1 MIALWIEPLSV
12 NLSKAALCFIAAAA
26 FLAWVSRFVPARV
39 RRYAGPI
46 GLGVLIAGTLV
57 GLCLCRA
64 PDWDE
69 MEHMHSSWLV
79 GHGLLPFRDFWQHHS
94 PLLWILL
101 GPVVRLLGHTGIVC
115 DFARVVAFS
124 VSALGCVL
132 VVFLARRLAR
142 VPVTVA
148 CTAFLCLGL
157 ASPLEFHDLRP
168 DLFANALALGGL
180 LLLVSTRSP
189 WPVFASG
196 ALLGI
201 AGAFTPKHLP
211 LVAVLPVVILWEGLG
226 ARRTAEVVAAHLMG
240 FLAGLAPL
248 ALWLAFHGLV
258 GDFLFWVVQY
268 NKDPKLRLGGEF
280 PLLLVL
286 LVGAWLVRVRADRW
300 GKLRPGDRVMA
311 AALVASVLMIFV
323 QPFHKL
329 LYGGQVFGLLSVAVG
344 AGEAQRALTYLWNS
358 RRGWVVGLI
367 GAVYLAPT
375 LLVLAYFGPKLPY
388 LSGRDEIATLNATA
402 DGAPVV
408 LVPSE
413 HPISARDATDLNQP
427 WQWYKWVHKPE
438 IKARLIGI
446 VDKIVETR
454 PVLVLA
460 GSSDA
465 TLVEKGTSTETST
478 SQKTEAEKAE
488 AEKTDGTLA
497 DRLRM
502 VGIIGEK
509 DATRLRCFL
518 QANYTLVRIN
528 RHYYWLRNDRPML
541 AGVLPVAGEGEEEED
556 ETSTPGSSQQQQQ
569 QQ

>member
-12 NLSKAALCFIAAAA
+12 NLAKAALCFIAAAG
-26 FLAWVSRFVPARV
+26 FLAWVWRFVPARV

-46 GLGVLIAGTLV
+46 GLGVLIVGTLV
-57 GLCLCRA
+57 ALCLSRS

-79 GHGLLPFRDFWQHHS
+79 ANGLLPFRDFWQHHS
-94 PLLWILL
+94 PLLWIVL
-101 GPVVRLLGHTGIVC
+101 GPAVRLLGHTGAVC
-115 DFARVVAFS
+115 DFARVVALAVS
-124 VSALGCVL
+124 VLGCVL
-132 VVFLARRLAR
+132 VVFLARRVAQIR
-142 VPVTVA
+142 VAAT
-148 CTAFLCLGL
+148 CTALLCLGL
-157 ASPLEFHDLRP
+157 ASPLEFYDLRP
-168 DLFANALALGGL
+168 DLFANAFALGGL
-180 LLLVSTRSP
+180 LLLVCTRSP

-211 LVAVLPVVILWEGLG
+211 LVAVLPLVILWEGLG
-226 ARRTAEVVAAHLMG
+226 ARRTAKVVTAHLLG

-268 NKDPKLRLGGEF
+268 NRDPKLRLGGEF

-300 GKLRPGDRVMA
+300 GKLRPGERVMT
-311 AALVASVLMIFV
+311 AALVASVLMIFI

-329 LYGGQVFGLLSVAVG
+329 LYGGQIFGLLAVAVG
-344 AGEAQRALTYLWNS
+344 AGEAQRALTFLWNS
-358 RRGWVVGLI
+358 RRGWVTGLVGAI
-367 GAVYLAPT
+367 YLTPT
-375 LLVLAYFGPKLPY
+375 LLVLAYFGPKMPY

-402 DGAPVV
+402 NGTPVV

-413 HPISARDATDLNQP
+413 HPICARDATDLNQP

-446 VDKIVETR
+446 VDKILETR

-460 GSSDA
+460 GSKDA
-465 TLVEKGTSTETST
+465 TLVEASTSTETST
-478 SQKTEAEKAE
+478 RKKPAAEE

-497 DRLRM
+497 DRLKM

-541 AGVLPVAGEGEEEED
+541 AGVLPVASEGEEGED
-556 ETSTPGSSQQQQQ
+556 ETPTPGAPQQQQQ
-569 QQ
+569 

>member
-1 MIALWIEPLSV
+1 
-12 NLSKAALCFIAAAA
+12 
-26 FLAWVSRFVPARV
+26 
-39 RRYAGPI
+39 
-46 GLGVLIAGTLV
+46 
-57 GLCLCRA
+57 
-64 PDWDE
+64 
-69 MEHMHSSWLV
+69 
-79 GHGLLPFRDFWQHHS
+79 
-94 PLLWILL
+94 
-101 GPVVRLLGHTGIVC
+101 
-115 DFARVVAFS
+115 
-124 VSALGCVL
+124 
-132 VVFLARRLAR
+132 VFLARRVAQI
-142 VPVTVA
+142 PVAAT
-148 CTAFLCLGL
+148 CTALLCLGL
-157 ASPLEFHDLRP
+157 ASPLEFYDLRP
-168 DLFANALALGGL
+168 DLFANAFALGGL
-180 LLLVSTRSP
+180 LLLVCTRSP

-211 LVAVLPVVILWEGLG
+211 LVAVLPLVILWEGLG
-226 ARRTAEVVAAHLMG
+226 ARRTAKVVTAHLLG

-268 NKDPKLRLGGEF
+268 NRDPKLRLGGEF

-300 GKLRPGDRVMA
+300 GKLRPGERVMT
-311 AALVASVLMIFV
+311 AALVASVLMIFI

-329 LYGGQVFGLLSVAVG
+329 LYGGQIFGLLAVAVG
-344 AGEAQRALTYLWNS
+344 AGEAQRALTFLWNS
-358 RRGWVVGLI
+358 RRGWVTGLVGAI
-367 GAVYLAPT
+367 YLTPT
-375 LLVLAYFGPKLPY
+375 LLVLAYFGPKMPY

-402 DGAPVV
+402 NGTPVV

-413 HPISARDATDLNQP
+413 HPICARDATDLNQP

-446 VDKIVETR
+446 VDKILETR

-460 GSSDA
+460 GSKDA
-465 TLVEKGTSTETST
+465 TLVEASTSTETST
-478 SQKTEAEKAE
+478 RKKPAAEE

-497 DRLRM
+497 DRLKM

-541 AGVLPVAGEGEEEED
+541 AGVLPVASEGEEGED
-556 ETSTPGSSQQQQQ
+556 ETSTPGASQQ
-569 QQ
+569 